1 MSNHEEHEGHEENC
15 LRIFDDGVIY
25 PGFILSDLFSELI
38 RVNSSSF
45 VVNPNPPLSCYP
57 V

>member
-38 RVNSSSF
+38 RVN
-45 VVNPNPPLSCYP
+45 
-57 V
+57 